1 MRLDQ
6 AAVEARLEA
15 AFDRF
20 LAVYARLGGHKYYGW
35 NEQADPRN
43 YRGPTFWTEGD
54 CVYRLGL
61 ELEREFPHCV
71 HLEVPVA
78 AWTFADFDRTLER
91 RQFIDLVVSDL
102 HDFVEDGASQQRFM
116 AHRHEIFLEGKYFHA
131 GCSRTWRGTEVRR
144 VPSVIADAERL
155 ARHVERGHC
164 LVAAVLAADDD
175 GLFEQTVD
183 LSTWPAS
190 VKLLLASPAELDR
203 RRLVGAPDGSSA
215 PSQALSDER
224 R

>member
-35 NEQADPRN
+35 NKQADPRN

-54 CVYRLGL
+54 CVYRLAL

-78 AWTFADFDRTLER
+78 AWTFAGFDKTLESR
-91 RQFIDLVVSDL
+91 RFIDLVVSDL
-102 HDFVEDGASQQRFM
+102 HEFVEDETSQGRFM
-116 AHRHEIFLEGKYFHA
+116 AHRHELFLEAKYFHH
-131 GCSRTWRGTEVRR
+131 GSSRTWRGTEKQR
-144 VPSVIADAERL
+144 VSSVLADAERL
-155 ARHVERGHC
+155 AGHLERGRC
-164 LVAAVLAADDD
+164 LVAAVLVADDD
-175 GLFEQTVD
+175 GLFEQTAD
-183 LSTWPAS
+183 LSAWPAS
-190 VKLLLASPAELDR
+190 VKRLFASPAEL
-203 RRLVGAPDGSSA
+203 
-215 PSQALSDER
+215 ER
-224 R
+224 RKLVSGTSLLSHALPDEPR